1 MEEGRKMVE
10 RKNAGRIAR
19 VVGLVAGIVC
29 VCMIC
34 LVIGFKLYY
43 SNRWYPNTT
52 INSLDVSG
60 KTFKTSEKMMQDYV
74 DSYQLKIKGRNDG
87 RLVITGKEIG
97 LSVDYKDKLKQMYQE
112 QKKASFLPN
121 FKQEDFEQEIVAVYE
136 QEKLDNIIKA
146 ATIVTGDDQYKIV
159 KPQNAYV
166 QYDEKSGHGEIVK
179 EEKGNKLLIKKMLPV
194 VHDAVKNMETKLDL
208 SKDTYDEVYK
218 SPKITSKDKKIQKQY
233 ITYNTCLLNWI
244 NWDMGDG
251 VIETVTPKEIK
262 DWLYITAKGKVA
274 LDDSAMSKWIEP
286 FCLKYKTEGKTR
298 TLTAHNGKKVK
309 VEGGDYGWRLD
320 YDGIMKQV
328 RELIMKTGKQKQQ
341 NVENYMND
349 PSQENEKTLTT
360 NLEPMY
366 SNKAFQKAD
375 ASGVDW
381 DKKNYS
387 EVDLT
392 AQMVYVYKDGKLA
405 YTAKCVSGLPSDPER
420 ATRTGCYYIKDKKE
434 EYVLVGAD
442 YETPTKYWVRI
453 MWTGTGYHF
462 LQRSDWSSW
471 SPEIYKTRGS
481 HGCINLQLEDARSI
495 YNLVK
500 LGDAVFIHY

>member
-1 MEEGRKMVE
+1 
-10 RKNAGRIAR
+10 
-19 VVGLVAGIVC
+19 
-29 VCMIC
+29 
-34 LVIGFKLYY
+34 
-43 SNRWYPNTT
+43 
-52 INSLDVSG
+52 
-60 KTFKTSEKMMQDYV
+60 
-74 DSYQLKIKGRNDG
+74 
-87 RLVITGKEIG
+87 
-97 LSVDYKDKLKQMYQE
+97 
-112 QKKASFLPN
+112 
-121 FKQEDFEQEIVAVYE
+121 
-136 QEKLDNIIKA
+136 
-146 ATIVTGDDQYKIV
+146 
-159 KPQNAYV
+159 
-166 QYDEKSGHGEIVK
+166 
-179 EEKGNKLLIKKMLPV
+179 
-194 VHDAVKNMETKLDL
+194 
-208 SKDTYDEVYK
+208 
-218 SPKITSKDKKIQKQY
+218 
-233 ITYNTCLLNWI
+233 
-244 NWDMGDG
+244 
-251 VIETVTPKEIK
+251 
-262 DWLYITAKGKVA
+262 
-274 LDDSAMSKWIEP
+274 MSKWIEP

-381 DKKNYS
+381 DTKNYS

-405 YTAKCVSGLPSDPER
+405 YTAKCVTGLPSDPER

-500 LGDAVFIHY
+500 LRDAVFIHY